1 MACCAA
7 AAFFISQI
15 ALAFESVRRRLFGAR
30 VRETARNDA
39 VAWSL
44 GAPAVVPTRRPRR
57 TRRLIAGALVAEALL
72 IAGSATAWT
81 NYNSTP
87 SPVMTEQ
94 SLWSL
99 AMDSICTSGSAEQS
113 RQWLTNWI
121 EGKRP

>member
-15 ALAFESVRRRLFGAR
+15 VLGFESVRRRLFGAR
-30 VRETARNDA
+30 VREAARNDA
-39 VAWSL
+39 VAWTL
-44 GAPAVVPTRRPRR
+44 GAPAVARTTRPRR
-57 TRRLIAGALVAEALL
+57 TRRLIAGAFVAEALL

-81 NYNSTP
+81 TYSTP

-94 SLWSL
+94 TLWSL

-113 RQWLTNWI
+113 RQRLTNWI